1 MGINVGQF
9 MFNKLIIVPSPSMKM
24 GDILLVA
31 SNHEADII
39 LKKEMFYLMMLSTH
53 FIYSYMVSDIW

>member
-31 SNHEADII
+31 SNHEADKDLLINN
-39 LKKEMFYLMMLSTH
+39 
-53 FIYSYMVSDIW
+53 